1 MQINTQLAEYI
12 DRAMD
17 KAVYKK
23 LEDGFW
29 WGEIPECPGT
39 NAYQP
44 NREACEKELRE
55 VLEGWLI
62 VGLED
67 RDYLPI
73 IDGINVNE
81 SIECLQDELSAP
93 AAVETSSQN

>member
-1 MQINTQLAEYI
+1 MKINAELAEYI
-12 DRAMD
+12 VRAMD

-29 WGEIPECPGT
+29 WGEIPACPGT

-44 NREACEKELRE
+44 SRAACETELRE

-67 RDYLPI
+67 GDDLPI
-73 IDGINVNE
+73 IDGHAIHNTIHV
-81 SIECLQDELSAP
+81 
-93 AAVETSSQN
+93 